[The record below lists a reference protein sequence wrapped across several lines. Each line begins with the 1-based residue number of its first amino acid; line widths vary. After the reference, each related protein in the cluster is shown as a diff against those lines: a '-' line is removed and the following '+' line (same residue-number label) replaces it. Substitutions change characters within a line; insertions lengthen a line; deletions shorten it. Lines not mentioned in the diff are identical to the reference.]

1 MVMISSVDLLAQ
13 GVINKKTKV
22 YSNFNPYY
30 IKENQLEII
39 EIEQIIIYH
48 KKIKQTRM
56 LGEFLKDE
64 KVKKR
69 VRKKVIKDLLKYWRI
84 DFYNKMQNEKEELLS
99 KTKKVKKI
107 RRVPY
112 IFVFLCGIIFILS
125 LFINSKVTYLTRV
138 SFIGKYI
145 SQLFVIL
152 DEPLYNLFFIGLTYL
167 SLITILFIAIIKT
180 YFIIFRNTGYNV
192 EGYINTE
199 FKKIEKNYQ
208 EQEIKVKKHLIKSLR
223 KSYKKSFNI
232 IKTFTTTAII
242 NKLNDYSKTMENKVE
257 QFYKKYYKL
266 LFVQFLLIIGVLGL
280 TGYIGYIFYINYK

>member
-138 SFIGKYI
+138 FFIGKYI

-152 DEPLYNLFFIGLTYL
+152 DEPHYNLFFIGLTYL

-180 YFIIFRNTGYNV
+180 YFIIFRNTGYIV